1 MDDYNTAE
9 AYMRKITI
17 CFLALTVVAAI
28 AGPAS
33 ALAAEA
39 ASQSHSY
46 RTVVRLS
53 GDEYSDAQNA
63 VLKNPRSAKC
73 SAPPGNSV
81 PMGCWTWTAKH
92 LGHGA
97 YTISQP
103 SLQGAQLVWSFS
115 YTDTRGDSLTGT
127 LAERYIPDPSP
138 SDALTHANRYPA
150 TYTVTGG
157 TGRFA
162 GGTGVLNATA
172 TRTTVSVNSA
182 TGVAHT
188 KYASTAAGTLTFP
201 SKL

>member
-1 MDDYNTAE
+1 
-9 AYMRKITI
+9 MRKITI
-17 CFLALTVVAAI
+17 CFLGLTVLAAI
-28 AGPAS
+28 AAPAS
-33 ALAAEA
+33 ALRANA

-53 GDEYSDAQNA
+53 GDEYSDAQNN
-63 VLKNPRSAKC
+63 VLNNPRGTKC
-73 SAPPGNSV
+73 SAPPGTTA
-81 PMGCWTWTAKH
+81 PIACWTWTAKR

-115 YTDTRGDSLTGT
+115 YTDTRGDALTGT

-172 TRTTVSVNSA
+172 TRTTVSISPA

-201 SKL
+201 STL

>member
-1 MDDYNTAE
+1 
-9 AYMRKITI
+9 MRKITI
-17 CFLALTVVAAI
+17 CLLALTILVAI

-33 ALAAEA
+33 APRVNA

-53 GDEYSDAQNA
+53 GDEYSDAQNN
-63 VLKNPRSAKC
+63 LLNNSRRTKC
-73 SAPPGNSV
+73 STPPGSTTPV
-81 PMGCWTWTAKH
+81 GCWTWTAKH
-92 LGHGA
+92 LGHGT

-103 SLQGAQLVWSFS
+103 RLQGAQLEWSFS

-127 LAERYIPDPSP
+127 LAERYIPDPSL

-157 TGRFA
+157 TGRYA
-162 GGTGVLNATA
+162 GGTGVLTSTA
-172 TRTTVSVNSA
+172 TRTTVSVNPA

-188 KYASTAAGTLTFP
+188 KYASTATGTLTFP

>member
-1 MDDYNTAE
+1 
-9 AYMRKITI
+9 MRKIMI
-17 CFLALTVVAAI
+17 CFLSLAVLAAI
-28 AGPAS
+28 AGAAS
-33 ALAAEA
+33 ALRANA
-39 ASQSHSY
+39 ASQSPHSY
-46 RTVVRLS
+46 RTVIRLS
-53 GDEYSDAQNA
+53 GDEYSDAQNN
-63 VLKNPRSAKC
+63 VLNHPRGTKC
-73 SAPPGNSV
+73 SARPGSSALG
-81 PMGCWTWTAKH
+81 GCWTWTAKH

-103 SLQGAQLVWSFS
+103 TLQGAQLVWSFS
-115 YTDTRGDSLTGT
+115 YTDTRGDSLIGT
-127 LAERYIPDPSP
+127 LTERYIPDPSP

-172 TRTTVSVNSA
+172 TRTTVSVSPP

-188 KYASTAAGTLTFP
+188 KYASTAAGMLTFP

>member
-1 MDDYNTAE
+1 
-9 AYMRKITI
+9 MRRITI
-17 CFLALTVVAAI
+17 CFLALTVLAAI

-33 ALAAEA
+33 ARGANAT
-39 ASQSHSY
+39 SQSHSY

-53 GDEYSDAQNA
+53 GDEYSDTQNN
-63 VLKNPRSAKC
+63 VLNNPRGTKC
-73 SAPPGNSV
+73 SAPPGSAALI
-81 PMGCWTWTAKH
+81 GCWTWMAKH
-92 LGHGA
+92 LGHGT
-97 YTISQP
+97 YTFSQP

-172 TRTTVSVNSA
+172 TRTTVSVSPA

>member
-1 MDDYNTAE
+1 
-9 AYMRKITI
+9 MRKITI
-17 CFLALTVVAAI
+17 CFLALTVLAVI

-33 ALAAEA
+33 ALGADA

-53 GDEYSDAQNA
+53 GDEYSDAQNN
-63 VLKNPRSAKC
+63 VLNNPRSAKC
-73 SAPPGNSV
+73 SAPPGSTAPV
-81 PMGCWTWTAKH
+81 GCWTWTAKH
-92 LGHGA
+92 LGHGT

-162 GGTGVLNATA
+162 GGTGVLNSTA
-172 TRTTVSVNSA
+172 TRTTVSVNPT

-188 KYASTAAGTLTFP
+188 KYASTATGTLTFS

>member
-1 MDDYNTAE
+1 
-9 AYMRKITI
+9 MRKIKI
-17 CFLALTVVAAI
+17 GFLGLTVLI
-28 AGPAS
+28 ASAGLAS
-33 ALAAEA
+33 ALPASA
-39 ASQSHSY
+39 ASQSPHSY

-53 GDEYSDAQNA
+53 GDEYSDAQNN
-63 VLKNPRSAKC
+63 LLNNPPNTKC
-73 SAPPGNSV
+73 STPPGSTTPN
-81 PMGCWTWTAKH
+81 GCWTWTAKH

-115 YTDTRGDSLTGT
+115 YTDTRGDNLTGT
-127 LAERYIPDPSP
+127 LTERYIPDPSP

-172 TRTTVSVNSA
+172 TRTTVSVNPA

-188 KYASTAAGTLTFP
+188 KYASTATGTLTFP

>member
-1 MDDYNTAE
+1 
-9 AYMRKITI
+9 MRRITI
-17 CFLALTVVAAI
+17 CFLALTVLAAT

-33 ALAAEA
+33 ALGPNA

-53 GDEYSDAQNA
+53 GDEYSDAQNN
-63 VLKNPRSAKC
+63 VLNNPRRTKC
-73 SAPPGNSV
+73 SAPPGRAALI
-81 PMGCWTWTAKH
+81 GCWTWTAKH
-92 LGHGA
+92 LGHGT
-97 YTISQP
+97 YTYSQP

-162 GGTGVLNATA
+162 GGAGVLNSTA
-172 TRTTVSVNSA
+172 TRTTVSVNPA